1 MTISSVHL
9 TYRPI
14 TSLTST
20 LNCTTSSLARKG
32 LPGCCESS
40 IKYRPLQG
48 YPDQMQD
55 FGIQENFAFKIRSL
69 GLEIQNSGKKTR
81 NPFWGWNL
89 ESNFHWPRILNLVL
103 EWGIQNPWR
112 GIQNPSLSWI
122 TLHGAIK
129 GFREVDHKTYSNC
142 TFILVLTKLI
152 SRGSKSATK
161 RVVSKR
167 LMTVY
172 AARALSIHSRIITGW
187 SFPSEPVYS
196 WVADGDYRQGI
207 SIL

>member
-14 TSLTST
+14 TSLTSI

-32 LPGCCESS
+32 PLGCCDSS

-48 YPDQMQD
+48 
-55 FGIQENFAFKIRSL
+55 RL
-69 GLEIQNSGKKTR
+69 GLKIQNSGQKTR
-81 NPFWGWNL
+81 NPFWGWNP
-89 ESNFHWPRILNLVL
+89 ESNFHWARIRNLVL
-103 EWGIQNPWR
+103 EW